1 MDIKMEKQLKK
12 KSLWV
17 RNQILERVV
26 FTRKGH
32 IGGAF
37 SCTDILVALYYGSIL
52 RFDPKKPDWRE
63 RDKFIL
69 SKGHSCIALYPILA
83 DLGFFIFPQWESYC
97 QDGCLL
103 GGHPDRNIPGIEALS
118 GSLGHG
124 LGIGAGLSLD
134 AKLNDSDCMSVVLL
148 GDGEC
153 YEGSVWEAAMF
164 AGHHKLNNLIAII
177 DRNKQCVTDFTE
189 ECNQLEPLADKW
201 RSFGWDTLIIDGHS
215 FNDLLTAFKDFRK
228 RKSTKPLVIVAQ
240 TTKGKGVSFMEGKIC
255 WHHGVPTGE
264 DLKLARQELREDDKR
279 C

>member
-1 MDIKMEKQLKK
+1 MKERLEQ

-17 RNQILERVV
+17 RNQILERIV

-37 SCTDILVALYYGSIL
+37 SCTDILVALYYGGIF
-52 RFDPKKPDWRE
+52 RFDPKDPAWEK

-83 DLGFFIFPQWESYC
+83 DLGFFSFSQWDNYC
-97 QDGCLL
+97 QNGCLL
-103 GGHPDRNIPGIEALS
+103 GGHPDRNIPGIEAVT

-124 LGIGAGLSLD
+124 LGIGAGLALS
-134 AKLNDSDCMSVVLL
+134 AKLDGSDCMSVVLL

-164 AGHHKLNNLIAII
+164 AGHHKLNNLIVII

-189 ECNQLEPLADKW
+189 DCNQLEPLADKW
-201 RSFGWDTLIIDGHS
+201 KAFGWDACVVDGHS
-215 FNDLLTAFKDFRK
+215 FDELLAVFRGFRR
-228 RKSTKPLVIVAQ
+228 RKSLRPLAIVAQ
-240 TTKGKGVSFMEGKIC
+240 TTKGKGVSFMEGKIS
-255 WHHGVPTGE
+255 WHHGVPAGE
-264 DLKLARQELREDDKR
+264 DLKLARQELREDKYKVLSQ
-279 C
+279 